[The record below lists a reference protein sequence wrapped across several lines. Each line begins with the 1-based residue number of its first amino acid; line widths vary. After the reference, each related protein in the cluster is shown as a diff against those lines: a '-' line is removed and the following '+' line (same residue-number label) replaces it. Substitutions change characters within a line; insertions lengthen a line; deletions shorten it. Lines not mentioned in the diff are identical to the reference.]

1 MRRSSYNSP
10 QFIPIYLEGLGVVFV
25 MGNLKQKQTMHLTKL
40 FVHLQKK
47 LNIIPKKRMPKRTK
61 VTANEIYEL
70 LLNDFKIKEQIG
82 SVEIILGGISAK
94 YSGKDAIGDLLQQ
107 WLGEWLKQK
116 NFYSRTRI
124 NTQEF
129 PDFLLTEDDKSGFLE
144 VKTFNANATPAFD
157 IANFDSYNK
166 SLLKKP
172 ERLDADYLIFGY
184 KMIDSVLSIDNLW
197 LKKVWEIAGTSGA
210 NPVNM
215 QTKNSQPYN
224 LRPIK
229 WYAKRAKNKPFEDK
243 ISFLNAISETLDK
256 YSHST
261 SSYSENWLQNIK
273 DKYFENTGIKL

>member
-1 MRRSSYNSP
+1 M
-10 QFIPIYLEGLGVVFV
+10 
-25 MGNLKQKQTMHLTKL
+25 TK
-40 FVHLQKK
+40 KK
-47 LNIIPKKRMPKRTK
+47 K
-61 VTANEIYEL
+61 VTAQDIYDL
-70 LLNDFKIKEQIG
+70 LLNEFKIKEQIG

-94 YSGKDAIGDLLQQ
+94 YNGKDAIGDLLQE

-116 NFYSRTRI
+116 NFYFRTRA

-129 PDFLLTEDDKSGFLE
+129 PDFLLAEDDKSGFLE
-144 VKTFNANATPAFD
+144 IKTFNANATPAFD

-166 SLLKKP
+166 SLLIKP

-184 KMIDSVLSIDNLW
+184 KMVDSVLSIDNLW

-229 WYAKRAKNKPFEDK
+229 WYAEKAKNKPFENK
-243 ISFLNAISETLDK
+243 TEFINAIAQTLEK
-256 YSHST
+256 YAHST
-261 SSYSENWLQNIK
+261 SSYSENWLENVK
-273 DKYFENTGIKL
+273 EKYFENTGIKL